1 MFFISKVAA
10 ALIAPLGTALFFGG
24 LALFL
29 VAFRCRRLAVVS
41 GGFAIVW
48 LLVWALPAASL
59 LLRNALESPYPSL
72 VMAEVPQASAAVVL
86 GGGIAPAGHDDLYPD
101 MGASADRVWHA
112 ARLYH
117 AGKVPLLILAGG
129 SDARFSRMSEAE
141 AMQRFLLDMGVP
153 ASAMLLEENS
163 RTTRQNAQFASDL
176 LGKRGIG
183 EVILVTSALHMP
195 RAVALFRA
203 RGLKVIPVAAD
214 HSVANRPVWRLWL
227 PSAAAL
233 DDSGQALKEFLGRW
247 LGR

>member
-1 MFFISKVAA
+1 MFFFSKVAA

-29 VAFRCRRLAVVS
+29 VAFRRRRLAVVS
-41 GGFAIVW
+41 GGFAFVW
-48 LLVWALPAASL
+48 LFVWALPASSL
-59 LLRNALESPYPSL
+59 LLRNALESPYPPLAMS
-72 VMAEVPQASAAVVL
+72 EVLPAPAAVVL

-101 MGASADRVWHA
+101 MGANADRVWHA

-176 LGKRGIG
+176 LAGRGIG

-203 RGLKVIPVAAD
+203 RGLKVIPVAVD
-214 HSVANRPVWRLWL
+214 HSVGNMPAWRLWL
-227 PSAAAL
+227 PSSAAL
-233 DDSGQALKEFLGRW
+233 DDSGQAFKELIGRIV
-247 LGR
+247 R

>member
-29 VAFRCRRLAVVS
+29 VAFRCRRLAFVS
-41 GGFAIVW
+41 GAFAVVW
-48 LLVWALPAASL
+48 LFVWALPASSL
-59 LLRNALESPYPSL
+59 LLRNALESQYPPL
-72 VMAEVPQASAAVVL
+72 AMVEVPPAPAAVVL

-101 MGASADRVWHA
+101 LGASADRVWHA

-153 ASAMLLEENS
+153 ASAMLLEESS

-176 LGKRGIG
+176 LAGRGIG
-183 EVILVTSALHMP
+183 EVILVTSALHMS

-214 HSVANRPVWRLWL
+214 HSVGNMPAWRLWL

-233 DDSGQALKEFLGRW
+233 DDSGQAFKELIGRMV
-247 LGR
+247 R